1 MRNGI
6 AGDLTILESP
16 QAVAQ
21 AIADAFV
28 TDAQDAIAQRGQ
40 FSVAL
45 SGGSTPKSAYALLGQ
60 SPRRDQVD
68 WQRVQIFFGDERCV
82 PPQDEQSNYKMAHDA
97 FLRAVSLPEVNV
109 HRIHGE
115 DDPQKA
121 AADYAAL
128 LVEKLGNPPRFDLVM
143 LGMGTDGHTASLF
156 PGTDPRQD
164 EDRLVRSVHVEKLQS
179 NRITI
184 TPVVI
189 NFGRHVIV
197 ATEGVSKA
205 PALYAVIKGPYD
217 PTVHPIQIIALAAG
231 RLSWYVDRAAAA
243 ELSAA

>member
-1 MRNGI
+1 MKNGM

-21 AIADAFV
+21 AVADAFV
-28 TDAQDAIAQRGQ
+28 TDAQNAIAERGE

-45 SGGSTPKSAYALLGQ
+45 SGGSTPKSAYALLAQ
-60 SPRRDQVD
+60 TPRRDRVD

-82 PPQDEQSNYKMAHDA
+82 PPDNDESNYKMAHDA
-97 FLRAVSLPEVNV
+97 FLRAVNLPQANV
-109 HRIHGE
+109 HRMHGE
-115 DDPQKA
+115 DDPQRA

-128 LVEKLGNPPRFDLVM
+128 LVQKLGNPPRFDLVM

-156 PGTDPRQD
+156 PGADPRQD
-164 EDRLVRSVHVEKLQS
+164 EDRLVRPAYVEKLQS
-179 NRITI
+179 YRITI

-189 NFGRHVIV
+189 NFARHVIV
-197 ATEGVSKA
+197 ATEGVTKA
-205 PALYAVIKGPYD
+205 PALYAVLKGPYD

-231 RLSWYVDRAAAA
+231 RLTWYVDRAAAA